1 MFPFGGHKWVAWDF
15 EGQDVEPEE
24 VREAM
29 RLKRKAMVSHLT
41 RFANLARS
49 KKPEDEP
56 ADPESKTIPEVLE
69 EKDSTEASGQR
80 VQRRHV
86 SFAEDS
92 SLALPTEGICSPND
106 SAPPTEIGQL
116 SRVDSEKATTM
127 IGDASVYKV
136 PSHSIEEINGLPL
149 HSSNRPDSPT
159 YSQRNFLNRR
169 LIIEFLKAL
178 CSPASVA
185 IIFSFPIALIPQLK
199 ALFVEVPGTY
209 MPSAP
214 DGQPPLAFFLD
225 ATSFVGAASVPLGL
239 ICLGSSLARLNMPR
253 RGEWK
258 ALPLGAIICIAIG
271 KMILMP
277 VLGVLICQGLT
288 NVGLISKDDK
298 VLRFVC
304 MFVYLCHRGMLLDL
318 VFSID
323 SSLHFQRQLFRYG
336 PLRSC
341 VLNPHKITPYLCRYC
356 LLRFIAEQEVPSTF
370 QCS

>member
-29 RLKRKAMVSHLT
+29 RLKRKAMVSHLM
-41 RFANLARS
+41 RLANIARS
-49 KKPEDEP
+49 KKQEDEP
-56 ADPESKTIPEVLE
+56 VDPERKTISEMLE
-69 EKDSTEASGQR
+69 EKESIEASVQR

-92 SLALPTEGICSPND
+92 SLALPTDGICSPND
-106 SAPPTEIGQL
+106 SASPTEIGQL
-116 SRVDSEKATTM
+116 SRVDSERAMTM
-127 IGDASVYKV
+127 IGDASVYKG
-136 PSHSIEEINGLPL
+136 PSRSIDLKDEINGLPL
-149 HSSNRPDSPT
+149 HTSNRLGSPT
-159 YSQRNFLNRR
+159 HPRRNFLNRR

-178 CSPASVA
+178 FSPASVA
-185 IIFSFPIALIPQLK
+185 IISSFPIALIPQLK

-253 RGEWK
+253 KGEWET
-258 ALPLGAIICIAIG
+258 LPLGAIICIAIG

-288 NVGLISKDDK
+288 HAGVISKDDK

-304 MFVYLCHRGMLLDL
+304 MFVYFC
-318 VFSID
+318 
-323 SSLHFQRQLFRYG
+323 
-336 PLRSC
+336 LRWM
-341 VLNPHKITPYLCRYC
+341 PP
-356 LLRFIAEQEVPSTF
+356 
-370 QCS
+370 

>member
-1 MFPFGGHKWVAWDF
+1 
-15 EGQDVEPEE
+15 
-24 VREAM
+24 
-29 RLKRKAMVSHLT
+29 MVSHLT

-49 KKPEDEP
+49 KKREDEP
-56 ADPESKTIPEVLE
+56 ADPESKTISEVLE

-92 SLALPTEGICSPND
+92 SVALPTEGICSPND
-106 SAPPTEIGQL
+106 SASPTEIGQL
-116 SRVDSEKATTM
+116 SRVDSERATTM

-136 PSHSIEEINGLPL
+136 PSHSIEEINELPL
-149 HSSNRPDSPT
+149 HSSNRPT
-159 YSQRNFLNRR
+159 YSQQNFLNRR
-169 LIIEFLKAL
+169 LIIIEFLKAL
-178 CSPASVA
+178 CSPASMA

-253 RGEWK
+253 KGEWK
-258 ALPLGAIICIAIG
+258 ALPLGAITCIAIG

-288 NVGLISKDDK
+288 NAGLISKDDK

-304 MFVYLCHRGMLLDL
+304 MFVCLCLRGVLLNL

-341 VLNPHKITPYLCRYC
+341 VLNPHKITLHLCRYC